1 VARGG
6 EARRRS
12 LTIRNCSGYSPA
24 HARVPVE
31 VLAKVLV
38 QLRIFRV
45 DAGHIRAMQARG
57 LEDLTIE
64 KLVRMKI
71 AGID

>member
-1 VARGG
+1 
-6 EARRRS
+6 
-12 LTIRNCSGYSPA
+12 
-24 HARVPVE
+24 
-31 VLAKVLV
+31 LAKVLV